1 VPAVPAVVSR
11 WSPGETLAT
20 WPRTT
25 TTGGRMP
32 SAYWW
37 TSASTRTVLRCRGS
51 GLAPRDADGSN
62 DGDPYLPQAGSLRE
76 NGTDPFLTLYHWDL
90 PQALEDDGGWRNRAM
105 W

>member
-1 VPAVPAVVSR
+1 LVDLGVDSYRPSVS
-11 WSPGETLAT
+11 W
-20 WPRTT
+20 
-25 TTGGRMP
+25 
-32 SAYWW
+32 
-37 TSASTRTVLRCRGS
+37 LRVS
-51 GLAPRDADGSN
+51 PRDADGSN